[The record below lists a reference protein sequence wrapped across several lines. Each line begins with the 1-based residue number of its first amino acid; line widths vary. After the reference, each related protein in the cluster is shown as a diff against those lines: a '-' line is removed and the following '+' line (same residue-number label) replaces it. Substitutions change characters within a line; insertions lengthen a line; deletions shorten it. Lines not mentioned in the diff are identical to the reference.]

1 MAQVNAIRSQQF
13 TGRQLGGPVSEN
25 TPFLVGETGPEIFTP
40 STSGRIDRLDAL
52 QKQPVEINFTINA
65 VDTQGFDELL
75 VSRRGVI
82 QQVISDAMLES
93 GQRSR
98 F

>member
-1 MAQVNAIRSQQF
+1 VLSGDFRQCLPVIPFANRAQVVDAALNRSPLWKFF
-13 TGRQLGGPVSEN
+13 TVMELTENMRVQLSMDPN
-25 TPFLVGETGPEIFTP
+25 
-40 STSGRIDRLDAL
+40 
-52 QKQPVEINFTINA
+52 
-65 VDTQGFDELL
+65 TQGFDELL